1 MNPRV
6 RIGLVV
12 TLAVVAIALM
22 GVAWLAVRSRNELE
36 MRLSAASAQRT
47 KLQTD
52 LERARGASD
61 AALTTASLVNPAPPP
76 PAEIAKPAA
85 AFPARTRP
93 PGLLDLARD
102 NPQLWNEFIASKRAE
117 LGRLYLPLA
126 QRLHLTPE
134 QREKLKDVFA
144 ADVARGSD
152 IGAAAQA
159 QGLTQ
164 DDPTIVA
171 LREKAKE
178 QRRADLKAL
187 LGAAGYREFEL
198 FERAIPVRG
207 YVDGLAVE
215 LAATAP
221 LSGQQADLLER
232 ALAETNE
239 SYRNGKHADPAA
251 VDWESIDRRAREILT
266 PQQFAVWQQG
276 FAHNMFGGSRHDQEL
291 KKVYLQAVQRAKEA
305 AGVK

>member
-6 RIGLVV
+6 RIRIVV
-12 TLAVVAIALM
+12 TLAVVTVALVV
-22 GVAWLAVRSRNELE
+22 VAWFALRSRNELE
-36 MRLSAASAQRT
+36 MRLSAASAQRA

-52 LERARGASD
+52 LERARGAAD
-61 AALTTASLVNPAPPP
+61 TATKAASLAAKPVAPPP
-76 PAEIAKPAA
+76 VEMPKPA
-85 AFPARTRP
+85 AFPARTRA

-117 LGRLYLPLA
+117 LGQLYLPLA
-126 QRLHLTPE
+126 QRLHLTAE

-144 ADVARGSD
+144 ADIARGSD
-152 IGAAAQA
+152 IGAAAHA
-159 QGLTQ
+159 QGVSH
-164 DDPTIVA
+164 DDPAIRA
-171 LREKAKE
+171 LREQSAA
-178 QRRADLKAL
+178 QRRADLEAL
-187 LGAAGYREFEL
+187 LGPTGYREFDRYD
-198 FERAIPVRG
+198 RAIPVRG

-221 LSGQQADLLER
+221 LSSQQADLLER

-239 SYRNGKHADPAA
+239 AYRNGKQADPGE
-251 VDWESIDRRAREILT
+251 VDWEAVDRRAREILT

-291 KKVYLQAVQRAKEA
+291 KKVYLKVVERAKDSA
-305 AGVK
+305 AAK